1 MATSIVSFAGYSR
14 VVTQRSLSSPNNGCE
29 EDYDFIGLTRTQL
42 TQSLIFSS
50 RRRQKMSSGSQ
61 GAIVHTVQPRKM
73 LCQFLNTTQHS
84 LPVDPPF
91 GCVFCVFN
99 NCFCCL
105 THSQFLAFSQRK
117 SIKPVTLP
125 SPDER

>member
-50 RRRQKMSSGSQ
+50 RRRQKMGSGS
-61 GAIVHTVQPRKM
+61 P
-73 LCQFLNTTQHS
+73 
-84 LPVDPPF
+84 
-91 GCVFCVFN
+91 GCNSAYSAPSKNAVSVF
-99 NCFCCL
+99 
-105 THSQFLAFSQRK
+105 
-117 SIKPVTLP
+117 
-125 SPDER
+125 